1 MKNIL
6 VVDDEACIRDL
17 FVEFLSMSG
26 HRVDARASGEEALE
40 AVSSRS
46 YDLLILD
53 LCMKGMNGL
62 ATLARARTISPEAR
76 ALVVSGAIDR
86 FEAELEDARNNGVLG
101 VLPKPFDLGT
111 LSKLIETALP
121 EPRQAA

>member
-62 ATLARARTISPEAR
+62 ATLARVRTISPEAK

-86 FEAELEDARNNGVLG
+86 YEAELEDARNNGVLG